1 MKLWKYD
8 NTFIRDLE
16 NLKQGYIYFYYI
28 SDLFFK

>member
-16 NLKQGYIYFYYI
+16 NLEQGCVYFYYI
-28 SDLFFK
+28 SNLFFK